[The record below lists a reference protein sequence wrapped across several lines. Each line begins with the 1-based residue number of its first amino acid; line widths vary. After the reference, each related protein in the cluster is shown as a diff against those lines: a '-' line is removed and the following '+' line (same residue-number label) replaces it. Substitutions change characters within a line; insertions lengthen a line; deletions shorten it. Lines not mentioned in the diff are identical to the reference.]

1 MMTPGEPNEAVSMG
15 CEIHLIVKLGAENT
29 DQANFRTKGK
39 EKKRP
44 KLVFKLQTK

>member
-15 CEIHLIVKLGAENT
+15 CEIHLIVKLGAEDT
-29 DQANFRTKGK
+29 DQANLRTKGK
-39 EKKRP
+39 ENKRP